1 MKNETLGRL
10 FLFLPFPFPL
20 SSHRRL
26 LPSIICFED
35 LRIPHIKNKPYFN
48 GSNIAVGEKLKVTLR
63 GWIAVRP

>member
-1 MKNETLGRL
+1 MKNETLEDSSFS
-10 FLFLPFPFPL
+10 FLFLSP
-20 SSHRRL
+20 L